1 MSAKTVKDYLNMDV
15 FQVFLVANVSKSD
28 NQINE
33 KLNEGMMDLLD
44 EEVTESN
51 KEKFLNHLEKMVVA
65 YDFEDIPYSIYF
77 MMHQIALK
85 MSSHF
90 NQGIAM
96 SLCGDIKKKLD
107 EYELFLKF
115 QKKGYFLMKILIATL
130 TIACLLFSIYAL
142 FTFPIFNSIFSEEH
156 ISNFISIILAL
167 IAIFMFFVAGP
178 IGAIGFFIVGYVV
191 VSFIGEL
198 VPLTWIVRGLLAL
211 VILLLVY
218 LVIQHI
224 HSLNKKRKE
233 YKRGSVNHYN
243 VKIAATCVDYLLDRC
258 NFMLDILNA
267 PEAISFFERNPNKK
281 NPEVIINE
289 YKSSVRKMISYY
301 MLASN
306 EFEKMKKKIKK

>member
-1 MSAKTVKDYLNMDV
+1 
-15 FQVFLVANVSKSD
+15 
-28 NQINE
+28 
-33 KLNEGMMDLLD
+33 
-44 EEVTESN
+44 
-51 KEKFLNHLEKMVVA
+51 MVVA

-77 MMHQIALK
+77 MMQQIALK

-90 NQGIAM
+90 NQGTAM
-96 SLCGDIKKKLD
+96 SLCGDIKKKLN

-115 QKKGYFLMKILIATL
+115 QKKGYFLMKKTDCV
-130 TIACLLFSIYAL
+130 ACLLFSIYAL

-198 VPLTWIVRGLLAL
+198 IPLTWIVRGLLAL

-218 LVIQHI
+218 LVLQHI
-224 HSLNKKRKE
+224 NNLNKKRKE
-233 YKRGSVNHYN
+233 FNSGSINHYS
-243 VKIAATCVDYLLDRC
+243 VKIDSTCVDYLLDRC

-281 NPEVIINE
+281 NPVVIINE

-301 MLASN
+301 SLASN

>member
-15 FQVFLVANVSKSD
+15 FQVFRVANISKSD

-33 KLNEGMMDLLD
+33 KLNEGMMDLLN

-65 YDFEDIPYSIYF
+65 YDFEDIPYGIYF
-77 MMHQIALK
+77 MMQQIVLK
-85 MSSHF
+85 MSSYFHQ
-90 NQGIAM
+90 NSAM

-167 IAIFMFFVAGP
+167 IAIFVFFVAGP

-198 VPLTWIVRGLLAL
+198 IPLTWIVRGLLAL

-218 LVIQHI
+218 LVLQHI
-224 HSLNKKRKE
+224 NNLNKKRKE
-233 YKRGSVNHYN
+233 FNSGSINHYS
-243 VKIAATCVDYLLDRC
+243 VKIDSTCVDYLLDRY

-281 NPEVIINE
+281 NPVVIINE

-301 MLASN
+301 SFASN
-306 EFEKMKKKIKK
+306 EFEKIKKKIKK